1 MRHNPTMQVG
11 VLFLAAGSGRRFGG
25 EIPKQ
30 YQCIHGITLVEL
42 GLRHLAAEPRITWLQ
57 PVLAEGDSRFA
68 HCLAAQSLPYTV
80 LSAVTGG
87 AERAISMSRGLA
99 ALPDEC
105 DWVAVQDAARP
116 IPSPELLSGVLDAAC
131 EHGAAVPG
139 MAVHDTI
146 KQVDE
151 EGQVVATLERA
162 ALRAVQTP
170 QVARRQWF
178 AESMSRFSG
187 ELQRFTDDASLLEAA
202 GFSVFISPGEAS
214 NRKITTRQDMDW
226 LRRHWQEIA

>member
-30 YQCIHGITLVEL
+30 YERINDLTLVEL
-42 GLRHLAAEPRITWLQ
+42 GLRHLAAESRIAWLQ

-68 HCLAAQSLPYTV
+68 ACLASQKLPYTV
-80 LSAVTGG
+80 LPPVTGG

-116 IPSPELLSGVLDAAC
+116 IPSPSLLAGVLDAAYA
-131 EHGAAVPG
+131 HGAAVPG

-146 KQVDE
+146 KQVDA
-151 EGQVVATLERA
+151 EGMAVATLDRTL
-162 ALRAVQTP
+162 LRAVQTP
-170 QVARRQWF
+170 QVARRVWF
-178 AESMSRFSG
+178 DEALACFSG
-187 ELQRFTDDASLLEAA
+187 ELDRFTDDASLLEAA
-202 GFSVFISPGEAS
+202 GFPVFISEGEAA

-226 LRRHWQEIA
+226 LRRHWEEIA